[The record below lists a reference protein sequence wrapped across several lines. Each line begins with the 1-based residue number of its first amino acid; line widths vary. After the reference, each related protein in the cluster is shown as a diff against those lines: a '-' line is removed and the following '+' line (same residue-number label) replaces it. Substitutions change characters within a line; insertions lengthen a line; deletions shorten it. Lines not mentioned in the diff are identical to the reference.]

1 MNTSYKISIII
12 PLYNTT
18 NCICSLLCMLSHDL
32 PKEVELLFVDDGS
45 TDNSIDILKEWMHK
59 HESHLI
65 RLSKNKGA
73 GAARNVG
80 IINSNGEYIFF
91 LDADDEF
98 SGYENLLRL
107 YNLADE
113 KNFDII
119 GGNLAI
125 RKTNG
130 IVTALDNRF
139 DFDDQK
145 VIHFNEYQNDY
156 GFTRFLYKRSFLLSN
171 GLFFPEIFCY
181 EDPCFLVKCLHET
194 DAIFFDNTVSY
205 IINEHPN
212 RGIFENHIRDL
223 EYGFQHNLDFSLQHG
238 YQNLYRMNILRVF
251 EDFGDLWFLT
261 GRDKGEFI
269 QSIINKHLIQE
280 IILDKKYFKTIL
292 PQDTDEYFGVEDE
305 CKLIDGGLKIPK
317 GTGIDFCS
325 FINSISFYKWERY
338 SVELSPALVI
348 EMKGDFEVYVY
359 NTDFNGNKI
368 LAIKKRLS
376 SRTKRFYVMDC
387 SEIQD
392 SAFLTIDVKSFDNDT
407 IMYSGYLLNTF
418 PELNRNITPA
428 LCFTTFHRE
437 KYVED
442 NLHRILELNDDRIF
456 TYIIDNGNSL
466 ELPENE
472 HYKVIPNKNTG
483 GSGGFARGMME
494 IAKDFPEKG
503 FTHFVLMDDDIDL
516 YPSVLERLITFLS
529 HLKDEYKDSFIG
541 GSMLRRDMDY
551 FVVETGAKRDG
562 LSVKGNGFGLDIRD
576 PKDCLINDSFDDA
589 EYNAWWF
596 CCIPVSYLRDDNYP
610 LPIFFQWD
618 DVDYG
623 IRNKARVI
631 TMNGICVWHD
641 CFDSKR
647 SAQMIYYSSRNPM
660 IVDACH
666 EGRMTKRKYLK
677 HFRNIIRDQIYMYRY
692 HEAEAILRGVEDFL
706 KGPDWLIN
714 LKQDEYNREIM
725 KLNVPLQSCDVD
737 MDRYFLCIGIEDCD
751 LLHKL
756 VRLLTLNGMLLKANR
771 KIIIPLYAWRPVQT
785 YRATEVIYYDEL
797 TKRGYT
803 AKKDLKKAFECY
815 KKYRKLRRRV
825 AREYDKV
832 GALYKERYPYMTS
845 KECWEKILFNT

>member
-1 MNTSYKISIII
+1 MNCNYPQTHNSELLPYNFFSKAITCDKWRKYTNLHSVDLHFNSNRLVDISVIYNQIINGEVEGCEINRVEAENANNIIISNPVEKIPPNGFLSYK
-12 PLYNTT
+12 L
-18 NCICSLLCMLSHDL
+18 NCLKNSLDDSDICWEFNFSNSL
-32 PKEVELLFVDDGS
+32 
-45 TDNSIDILKEWMHK
+45 
-59 HESHLI
+59 
-65 RLSKNKGA
+65 
-73 GAARNVG
+73 
-80 IINSNGEYIFF
+80 
-91 LDADDEF
+91 
-98 SGYENLLRL
+98 
-107 YNLADE
+107 
-113 KNFDII
+113 
-119 GGNLAI
+119 
-125 RKTNG
+125 
-130 IVTALDNRF
+130 
-139 DFDDQK
+139 
-145 VIHFNEYQNDY
+145 
-156 GFTRFLYKRSFLLSN
+156 
-171 GLFFPEIFCY
+171 
-181 EDPCFLVKCLHET
+181 
-194 DAIFFDNTVSY
+194 
-205 IINEHPN
+205 
-212 RGIFENHIRDL
+212 
-223 EYGFQHNLDFSLQHG
+223 
-238 YQNLYRMNILRVF
+238 
-251 EDFGDLWFLT
+251 
-261 GRDKGEFI
+261 
-269 QSIINKHLIQE
+269 
-280 IILDKKYFKTIL
+280 
-292 PQDTDEYFGVEDE
+292 
-305 CKLIDGGLKIPK
+305 
-317 GTGIDFCS
+317 
-325 FINSISFYKWERY
+325 
-338 SVELSPALVI
+338 
-348 EMKGDFEVYVY
+348 
-359 NTDFNGNKI
+359 
-368 LAIKKRLS
+368 
-376 SRTKRFYVMDC
+376 
-387 SEIQD
+387 
-392 SAFLTIDVKSFDNDT
+392 
-407 IMYSGYLLNTF
+407 
-418 PELNRNITPA
+418 RNIKIA

-442 NLHRILELNDDRIF
+442 NLRRIFELNDDRIF

-472 HYKVIPNKNTG
+472 HYKVIPNLNAG
-483 GSGGFARGMME
+483 GSGGFARGMIE
-494 IAKDFPEKG
+494 ISKDLPEKG

-516 YPSVLERLITFLS
+516 YPCVLERLITFLS

-562 LSVKGNGFGLDIRD
+562 LSVKGNGFGLDMRD

-666 EGRMTKRKYLK
+666 EGRMGKRKYLK

-725 KLNVPLQSCDVD
+725 KLNVPLQSCEVD
-737 MDRYFLCIGIEDCD
+737 MDRYYLCIGIEDCD

-803 AKKDLKKAFECY
+803 AKKDLRKAFECY

-832 GALYKERYPYMTS
+832 GAMYKEKYPYMTS
-845 KECWEKILFNT
+845 KKCWEKILL

>member
-1 MNTSYKISIII
+1 MHNNHIFET
-12 PLYNTT
+12 
-18 NCICSLLCMLSHDL
+18 
-32 PKEVELLFVDDGS
+32 E
-45 TDNSIDILKEWMHK
+45 NSIDYFKSFSSKYFKYTELKSLSCVIEAWGNATITFYQDYLK
-59 HESHLI
+59 SGNSSRKLLTEVKISTENKRQFIVNFEDLI
-65 RLSKNKGA
+65 DFGTISFDVSPKEKG
-73 GAARNVG
+73 
-80 IINSNGEYIFF
+80 SFQY
-91 LDADDEF
+91 
-98 SGYENLLRL
+98 
-107 YNLADE
+107 
-113 KNFDII
+113 DIQW
-119 GGNLAI
+119 N
-125 RKTNG
+125 
-130 IVTALDNRF
+130 
-139 DFDDQK
+139 
-145 VIHFNEYQNDY
+145 
-156 GFTRFLYKRSFLLSN
+156 
-171 GLFFPEIFCY
+171 
-181 EDPCFLVKCLHET
+181 
-194 DAIFFDNTVSY
+194 
-205 IINEHPN
+205 
-212 RGIFENHIRDL
+212 GIFENNGAEI
-223 EYGFQHNLDFSLQHG
+223 
-238 YQNLYRMNILRVF
+238 NI
-251 EDFGDLWFLT
+251 
-261 GRDKGEFI
+261 
-269 QSIINKHLIQE
+269 
-280 IILDKKYFKTIL
+280 
-292 PQDTDEYFGVEDE
+292 
-305 CKLIDGGLKIPK
+305 
-317 GTGIDFCS
+317 
-325 FINSISFYKWERY
+325 
-338 SVELSPALVI
+338 
-348 EMKGDFEVYVY
+348 
-359 NTDFNGNKI
+359 
-368 LAIKKRLS
+368 
-376 SRTKRFYVMDC
+376 
-387 SEIQD
+387 
-392 SAFLTIDVKSFDNDT
+392 
-407 IMYSGYLLNTF
+407 
-418 PELNRNITPA
+418 A

-442 NLHRILELNDDRIF
+442 NLRRILELNDDRIF

-472 HYKVIPNKNTG
+472 HYKVIPNLNTG

-494 IAKDFPEKG
+494 IAKDLPKKG

-562 LSVKGNGFGLDIRD
+562 LSVKGNGFGLDMRV
-576 PKDCLINDSFDDA
+576 PKDCLINDSFEDA
-589 EYNAWWF
+589 DYNAWWF
-596 CCIPVSYLRDDNYP
+596 CCIPISYLRDDNYP

-647 SAQMIYYSSRNPM
+647 SAQMIYYSSRNSM

-666 EGRMTKRKYLK
+666 EGRMSKRKYLK

-725 KLNVPLQSCDVD
+725 KLNVPLQSCEVD
-737 MDRYFLCIGIEDCD
+737 MDRYYLCIGIEDCD

-803 AKKDLKKAFECY
+803 AKKDLKEAFECY

-832 GALYKERYPYMTS
+832 GAMYKEKYPYMTS
-845 KECWEKILFNT
+845 KECWEKILL